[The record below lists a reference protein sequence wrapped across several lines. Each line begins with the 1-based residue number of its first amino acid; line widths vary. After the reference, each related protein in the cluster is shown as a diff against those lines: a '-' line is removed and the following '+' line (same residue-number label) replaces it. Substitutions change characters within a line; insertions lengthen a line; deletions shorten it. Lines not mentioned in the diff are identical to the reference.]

1 MSLENNKFDI
11 VCCAGGMSYGN
22 PEIYINEILRL
33 LKPGGYFIAV
43 DSLNDNPIYKFN
55 RWLNYLKGNRTKS
68 TMINMP
74 TSKLIDTL
82 KTLFKNTKVFYFGS
96 LIWVAP
102 LLKILFGDE
111 KTLNVINYFDK
122 LIKVKK
128 SAFKFV
134 ILAKK

>member
-1 MSLENNKFDI
+1 
-11 VCCAGGMSYGN
+11 MSYGD
-22 PEIYINEILRL
+22 PKIYINEILRV
-33 LKPGGYFIAV
+33 LKPGGYYIAV

-55 RWLNYLKGNRTKS
+55 RWLHYLKGNRTKS
-68 TMINMP
+68 TLINMP
-74 TSKLIDTL
+74 TSKLINKL
-82 KTLFKNTKVFYFGS
+82 KKLFTNTKVFYYGS
-96 LIWVAP
+96 LIWVAQ

-134 ILAKK
+134 IVAKK